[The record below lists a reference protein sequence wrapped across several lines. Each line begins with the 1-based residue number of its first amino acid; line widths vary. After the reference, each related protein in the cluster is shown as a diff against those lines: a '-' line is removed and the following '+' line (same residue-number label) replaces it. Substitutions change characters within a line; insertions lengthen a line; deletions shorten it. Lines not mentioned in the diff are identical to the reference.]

1 MAEELAKE
9 KEKMAEELAKKMA
22 GELAKKMAEELAKKM
37 AEELSLTK
45 KGAIGADD
53 GKK

>member
-1 MAEELAKE
+1 
-9 KEKMAEELAKKMA
+9 MA
-22 GELAKKMAEELAKKM
+22 GELAKKMAEELAKEKQKI